1 MKSSLRIAVFFFIT
15 LFAGCAHIEEHN
27 KEYPLTIN
35 TQLIGKHITI
45 RVNSGEKGQ
54 ITEAQVTVI
63 DDDIRRIVID
73 EPLNS
78 EGIVRFRVPS
88 MATRLTVTVIDSD
101 GDKGKKRLFGD
112 ELRENE
118 GRSVRWYY

>member
-1 MKSSLRIAVFFFIT
+1 MNWTLRVATLFFIA
-15 LFAGCAHIEEHN
+15 LLAGCAHIEKYN

-35 TQLIGKHITI
+35 TQLTWNHITI

-63 DDDIRRIVID
+63 DDDINRVVID
-73 EPLNS
+73 EPLNN
-78 EGIVRFRVPS
+78 EGYVRFRVPS
-88 MATRLTVTVIDSD
+88 LATRLTVTVIDSD
-101 GDKGKKRLFGD
+101 GDKGRKILFGN

-118 GRSVRWYY
+118 GGKVRWYY